1 MGFYWRSNLIHNSK
15 VGHLLVEV
23 QSWPMCLSIFFL
35 ISTWLHLSCFAVI
48 NYLYAHSLPSLIDTG
63 RAYGLLF
70 TVAVVSHILLSDRF
84 SVIHHPKRFL
94 QRNRWIGSASLVLGL
109 LNKFLLLPLS
119 DLMLAF
125 ATAFLGGGL
134 LMTVF
139 REEFPAA
146 NSTRLLWFPAGS
158 GGMVI
163 LLIIPMLKHAEGRY
177 SDVDADAHV

>member
-94 QRNRWIGSASLVLGL
+94 QRNR
-109 LNKFLLLPLS
+109 
-119 DLMLAF
+119 
-125 ATAFLGGGL
+125 
-134 LMTVF
+134 
-139 REEFPAA
+139 
-146 NSTRLLWFPAGS
+146 
-158 GGMVI
+158 
-163 LLIIPMLKHAEGRY
+163 
-177 SDVDADAHV
+177 

>member
-23 QSWPMCLSIFFL
+23 QGWPMCLSIFFL
-35 ISTWLHLSCFAVI
+35 ISTWLHLSCFVVI
-48 NYLYAHSLPSLIDTG
+48 HYLDADSLPSLIGTG
-63 RAYGLLF
+63 RAYGILF
-70 TVAVVSHILLSDRF
+70 MVAVLSHSLLSDRF
-84 SVIHHPKRFL
+84 SVIHHPKWFL

-163 LLIIPMLKHAEGRY
+163 LLIIPMLNHA
-177 SDVDADAHV
+177 